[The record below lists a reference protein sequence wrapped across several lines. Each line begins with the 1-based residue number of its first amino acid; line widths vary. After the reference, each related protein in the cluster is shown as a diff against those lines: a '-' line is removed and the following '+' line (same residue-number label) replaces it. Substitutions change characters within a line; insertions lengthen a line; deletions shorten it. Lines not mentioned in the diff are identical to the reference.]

1 MVHEA
6 KKEDTGYKVM
16 TDAQIFWKCIL
27 SQNSEDDHE
36 GKLTQRV

>member
-16 TDAQIFWKCIL
+16 TDAQIFW
-27 SQNSEDDHE
+27 NSEDDHE
-36 GKLTQRV
+36 GKLTERV